1 MSPLSSPTQRPDDG
15 RAHPERMRRSAHRPD
30 DARLPPGRLPEIE
43 QAAVLL
49 AAATIIAVLVLLVA
63 ALLPAENHPAPARPP
78 PSTGAELSGQP
89 ALPTVVG
96 LLRSRDPRSR

>member
-1 MSPLSSPTQRPDDG
+1 MSPLSSSTQRAGDG
-15 RAHPERMRRSAHRPD
+15 RAHPEGMRRSAHPPD
-30 DARLPPGRLPEIE
+30 DARLPGRLPEIE
-43 QAAVLL
+43 QAAILL
-49 AAATIIAVLVLLVA
+49 VAATVIVVLVLLVA

>member
-15 RAHPERMRRSAHRPD
+15 RAHPERMRRSAHRPG
-30 DARLPPGRLPEIE
+30 DAGLPGRVPEIE

-49 AAATIIAVLVLLVA
+49 AAATIIAVLVLVVA